1 MKYAIIVS
9 AVLAGCAA
17 APGPAPMPAPEPD
30 LPPVQIPE
38 AVPAPAPVPGPAPAP
53 AARTENVAIAGLM
66 DTARADAAAGRLA
79 NAAAT
84 LERALRIEPRN
95 PRLWHELA
103 RVRLKQGQ
111 YAQAESVA
119 ARSNSWAGSDNALRA
134 ENWRLI
140 AEARTARG
148 DAEGARTALDA
159 AERIGR

>member
-1 MKYAIIVS
+1 MRYAL
-9 AVLAGCAA
+9 AFAAFLAGCAT
-17 APGPAPMPAPEPD
+17 APGVEPD
-30 LPPVQIPE
+30 LAPVQPPE
-38 AVPAPAPVPGPAPAP
+38 TAPAP
-53 AARTENVAIAGLM
+53 RSENVAIAGLM
-66 DTARADAAAGRLA
+66 ENARADAAAGRLA

-95 PRLWHELA
+95 PRLWQELA

-140 AEARTARG
+140 AEAREARG
-148 DAEGARTALDA
+148 DAEGARAALDA